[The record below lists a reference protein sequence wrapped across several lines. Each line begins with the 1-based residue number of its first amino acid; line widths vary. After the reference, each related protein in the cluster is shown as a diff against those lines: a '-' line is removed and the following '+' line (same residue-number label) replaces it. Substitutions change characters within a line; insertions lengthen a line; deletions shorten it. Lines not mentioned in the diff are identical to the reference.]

1 MTDVDKAGTKE
12 VDDILVHKKNR
23 FTLYPI
29 KYPKI
34 WEFYKTGVNSFWV
47 VEEIDLSKDLI
58 DWKTKMTDDERF
70 FVENV
75 LAFFANSDGIVN
87 ENLIEHFERDVQI
100 IEAKYFYRFQGTI
113 ENIHAEA
120 YALLI
125 DTYIDDD
132 VKKDYLFNAIENIPC
147 VKKKAEWALKWISNE
162 ESTFGERLLAFACVE
177 GIFFSGSFAAIFW
190 LRKRNLLPGLAQANT
205 LISRDEGLHQRFACH
220 LYKNHVKIGKP
231 SEERAYEI
239 VRQACELEKEF
250 QMESLPVDLIGMNK
264 NLMGQYIEYVSDF
277 LLQMVGLNPTY
288 NSKNPFDFM
297 ENISLDS
304 CENFF
309 EKKATNYSM
318 GMSVKEFALDED
330 F

>member
-1 MTDVDKAGTKE
+1 MHRSYILADPLSKLT
-12 VDDILVHKKNR
+12 DILSNESKKSCTTFP
-23 FTLYPI
+23 FTKDRI
-29 KYPKI
+29 KL
-34 WEFYKTGVNSFWV
+34 NSFWV
-47 VEEIDLSKDLI
+47 PEEIDLTKDLF
-58 DWKTKMTDDERF
+58 DWTTKLTDNERF
-70 FVENV
+70 FLERV
-75 LAFFANSDGIVN
+75 LAFFAHSDGIVN
-87 ENLIEHFERDVQI
+87 ENLIENFERDVQI
-100 IEAKYFYRFQGTI
+100 IEAKYFYRFQGAI

-132 VKKDYLFNAIENIPC
+132 VKKNYLFNAIENIPC
-147 VKKKAEWALKWISNE
+147 VKKKADWALRWISNE
-162 ESTFGERLLAFACVE
+162 ESTFGERLLAFACTKFV
-177 GIFFSGSFAAIFW
+177 
-190 LRKRNLLPGLAQANT
+190 PGLAQANT

-239 VRQACELEKEF
+239 VREACELEKEF

-277 LLQMVGLNPTY
+277 LLQMVGLNSIY

-297 ENISLDS
+297 ENISLDT
-304 CENFF
+304 CEHFF